1 MKTVLLERFVQEARE
16 LLQTAA
22 SGLLTLEREPGDAT
36 AINEVFRA
44 VHTLKGS
51 SGLFDT
57 PPLTRLVHAGE
68 DVLQQVRTGAMT
80 LDSNVV
86 DLLLDGLDQV
96 GAFIDQLDRDGTLAG
111 DADRIAAQHA
121 GALRARLGGAETA
134 VVVIAHT
141 TLPVAPPEW
150 LAGFPAAERDALLAR
165 ARAGEALLAVRY
177 TPDEGCFYTGTDPL
191 AAIRDVPD
199 LLAVTVAAREPWG
212 DPVADFDPYRC
223 NLVFTALTAASRDAV
238 EQAMTYELDA
248 VELRTL
254 VAVDAIAAPTPAP
267 DVAPEPESSALLG
280 EAGRHIVRTQLRV
293 IAGGYDAIRLRSTG
307 TLIGNLLRSLRQDA
321 LRERW
326 EIALAEAIAA
336 EDLAPVAAFLAAL
349 EEGPAPAAEAPPAPV
364 VPLLPAELPAS
375 ATADTP
381 SAATLP
387 AAAPPGEPRPAS
399 KTLKVDQ
406 GKIDLLMN
414 LIGELVVQ
422 KNALP
427 FLARRA
433 EEIHGSREMGRE
445 IKEQFATLDRLT
457 QEMQGAIMQIRM
469 LPVAEVFD
477 RFPRLVRDI
486 ARRLDKQVDLVLEG
500 TDTAADK
507 TIVEALGDPLLHI
520 VRNSLDHG
528 IEEPATRVAAGKP
541 PVATLR
547 LRAWQDND
555 CVVIEIADDGR
566 GIDPARIRGVA
577 IDKGMVTREQADAL
591 SDQEAINLIYRPG
604 FSTAAEVSDLSGRGV
619 GMDVVLSTVQ
629 RLGGRVSVTSQLGQ
643 GTVTRLSLP
652 LSMAVT
658 RIMVVDIGGS
668 LYGIPIDHVVQT
680 TRLDPGVIKRIKH
693 REVFV
698 LRDEVV
704 PLIRMTALLGGRPSA
719 VDAGRGEA
727 VLVCRVEGRTVGLV
741 IDDFRE
747 GMDVIL
753 KPMTGLLAEV
763 SGYCG
768 TTLLGDGRV
777 LLVLDLKELF

>member
-1 MKTVLLERFVQEARE
+1 MNAVLLERFVQEARE
-16 LLQTAA
+16 LLQTSA
-22 SGLLTLEREPGDAT
+22 SGLLTLERDPTDAT

-57 PPLTRLVHAGE
+57 PALTRLVHAGE

-80 LDSNVV
+80 LDSGVV
-86 DLLLDGLDQV
+86 DLLLDSLDQV
-96 GAFIDQLDRDGTLAG
+96 GAFIDQLDRDGTLSG
-111 DADRIAAQHA
+111 DADRIATHHA
-121 GALRARLGGAETA
+121 GALRARLAGDTEA
-134 VVVIAHT
+134 VVAVIDAV
-141 TLPVAPPEW
+141 LAPAPAEW
-150 LAGFPAAERDALLAR
+150 LAGFPVAEREALLAR
-165 ARAGEALLAVRY
+165 ARGGEAVLAVRY

-199 LLAVTVAAREPWG
+199 LLAVAVAPRAPWSATT
-212 DPVADFDPYRC
+212 DDFDPYRC
-223 NLVFTALTAASRDAV
+223 NMVFTALTTASREAV

-254 VAVDAIAAPTPAP
+254 ADAAAPEAPPPPPHTPPA
-267 DVAPEPESSALLG
+267 EPATLLG

-293 IAGGYDAIRLRSTG
+293 IASGYDAVRLRSTG
-307 TLIGNLLRSLRQDA
+307 ALIGNLLRSLRQDD
-321 LRERW
+321 LRDHW
-326 EIALAEAIAA
+326 EIALAEAIAQ
-336 EDLAPVAAFLAAL
+336 EDCAPVAAFLARLDDA
-349 EEGPAPAAEAPPAPV
+349 PVATAPAAPV
-364 VPLLPAELPAS
+364 VPLLAADPAPQSS
-375 ATADTP
+375 AP
-381 SAATLP
+381 PPPAAT
-387 AAAPPGEPRPAS
+387 GEPRPAS

-433 EEIHGSREMGRE
+433 EEVHGSREMGRE

-469 LPVAEVFD
+469 LPVAEVFE

-486 ARRLDKQVDLVLEG
+486 ARRLDKQVELVMEG

-566 GIDPARIRGVA
+566 GIDPARIRSVA
-577 IDKGMVTREQADAL
+577 VDKGVVTREQADAL

-629 RLGGRVSVTSQLGQ
+629 KLGGRVSVSSQLGH
-643 GTVTRLSLP
+643 GTVTRLSMP

-680 TRLDPGVIKRIKH
+680 TRLDPTVIQRIKH

-704 PLIRMTALLGGRPSA
+704 PLIRMTALLGGQPAA
-719 VDAGRGEA
+719 VDPGRGEA
-727 VLVCRVEGRTVGLV
+727 VLVCRVEGRTIGLV

-753 KPMTGLLAEV
+753 KPMTGLLADV
-763 SGYCG
+763 GGYCG

>member
-1 MKTVLLERFVQEARE
+1 MKGVLLERFVQEARE
-16 LLQTAA
+16 LLQTSA
-22 SGLLTLEREPGDAT
+22 SGLLTLERDPTDTT

-57 PPLTRLVHAGE
+57 PALTRLVHAGE

-80 LDSNVV
+80 LDSGVV
-86 DLLLDGLDQV
+86 DLLLDSLDQV
-96 GAFIDQLDRDGTLAG
+96 GAFIDQLDRDGVLAG
-111 DADRIAAQHA
+111 DADRLATQHA
-121 GALRARLGGAETA
+121 SALRARLGGATDMVVA
-134 VVVIAHT
+134 VVDTA
-141 TLPVAPPEW
+141 LAPAPAEW
-150 LAGFPAAERDALLAR
+150 LVGFPAPEREALLAR
-165 ARAGEALLAVRY
+165 ARGGEALLAVRY

-199 LLAVTVAAREPWG
+199 LLAVAVAPRAPWG
-212 DPVADFDPYRC
+212 EAASEFDPYHC
-223 NLVFTALTAASRDAV
+223 NMVFTALTAASREAV
-238 EQAMTYELDA
+238 EQALTYELDA

-254 VAVDAIAAPTPAP
+254 ADAPPAAPHPMPEPAP
-267 DVAPEPESSALLG
+267 VAEPSALLG

-293 IAGGYDAIRLRSTG
+293 IASGYDAVRLRSTG
-307 TLIGNLLRSLRQDA
+307 ALIGNLLRSLRQEE
-321 LRERW
+321 LRDRW
-326 EIALAEAIAA
+326 ERALAEAIAL
-336 EDLAPVAAFLAAL
+336 EDCGPVTAFLGAL
-349 EEGPAPAAEAPPAPV
+349 DDAPAAPAAPSVAPV
-364 VPLLPAELPAS
+364 VPLLPTE
-375 ATADTP
+375 
-381 SAATLP
+381 AAPP
-387 AAAPPGEPRPAS
+387 AAAAPAPTAPAGEPRPAS

-406 GKIDLLMN
+406 TKIDLLMN

-433 EEIHGSREMGRE
+433 EEVHGSREIGRE

-486 ARRLDKQVDLVLEG
+486 ARRLDKQVELVMEG

-541 PVATLR
+541 PLATLR

-566 GIDPARIRGVA
+566 GIDPARIRTVA
-577 IDKGMVTREQADAL
+577 VDKGVVTREQADAL

-629 RLGGRVSVTSQLGQ
+629 KLGGRVSVSSQLGQ

-680 TRLDPGVIKRIKH
+680 TRLDPTVIQRIKH

-704 PLIRMTALLGGRPSA
+704 PLIRMTALLGGQPA
-719 VDAGRGEA
+719 VVDPGRGEA
-727 VLVCRVEGRTVGLV
+727 VLVCRVEGRTIGLV

-753 KPMTGLLAEV
+753 KPMTGLLADV
-763 SGYCG
+763 GGYCG

>member
-16 LLQTAA
+16 LLQTSA
-22 SGLLTLEREPGDAT
+22 SGLLTLERDPTDST

-68 DVLQQVRTGAMT
+68 DVLSQVRTGAMA
-80 LDSNVV
+80 LDSGLV
-86 DLLLDGLDQV
+86 DLLLDSLDHV
-96 GAFIDQLDRDGTLAG
+96 GGFIDQLDRDGVLAG
-111 DADRIAAQHA
+111 DADRIATSQA
-121 GALRARLGGAETA
+121 GVLRARLGGAETA
-134 VVVIAHT
+134 GPAAMDAA
-141 TLPVAPPEW
+141 LVAAPAAW
-150 LAGFPAAERDALLAR
+150 LADFTADELAR
-165 ARAGEALLAVRY
+165 ARANETVLVVRY
-177 TPDEGCFYTGTDPL
+177 TPEEGCFYSGTDPL
-191 AAIRDVPD
+191 AAIRDVPE
-199 LLAVTVAAREPWG
+199 LLAVTVAPCVDWG
-212 DPVADFDPYRC
+212 AAADFDPYRC
-223 NLVFTALTAASRDAV
+223 NLVFTALTTAPREAV

-248 VELRTL
+248 VALCVLGDAGADPDTGAG
-254 VAVDAIAAPTPAP
+254 VASPAWLSDAA
-267 DVAPEPESSALLG
+267 
-280 EAGRHIVRTQLRV
+280 RHIVRTQQRAM
-293 IAGGYDAIRLRSTG
+293 AGGYDPVRLRSTG
-307 TLIGNLLRSLRQDA
+307 ALIGNLLHSLGETDLRTRWDA
-321 LRERW
+321 
-326 EIALAEAIAA
+326 ALAAAMAA
-336 EDLAPVAAFLAAL
+336 EDVAPVADFLASL
-349 EEGPAPAAEAPPAPV
+349 EDGT
-364 VPLLPAELPAS
+364 PAS
-375 ATADTP
+375 DPGPQAEVLPLPVATAADP
-381 SAATLP
+381 AP
-387 AAAPPGEPRPAS
+387 AAAPPPQAEARAAS

-406 GKIDLLMN
+406 AKVDLLMN

-422 KNALP
+422 KNAMP

-433 EEIHGSREMGRE
+433 EELHGSREMARE
-445 IKEQFATLDRLT
+445 IKEQFATLDRLV
-457 QEMQGAIMQIRM
+457 QEMQGAIMQVRM
-469 LPVAEVFD
+469 LPVAEAFD

-486 ARRLDKQVDLVLEG
+486 ARRLGKRVELVMEG
-500 TDTAADK
+500 ADTAADK

-528 IEEPATRVAAGKP
+528 IEEPATRVAAGKSP
-541 PVATLR
+541 HATLR

-566 GIDPARIRGVA
+566 GIDPVRIRNAAV
-577 IDKGMVTREQADAL
+577 DKGVVTREQADGL

-629 RLGGRVSVTSQLGQ
+629 KLGGRVSVSSQLGQ

-658 RIMVVDIGGS
+658 RVMVVDIGGS

-680 TRLDPGVIKRIKH
+680 TRLDPALVQRIKH

-704 PLIRMTALLGGRPSA
+704 PLIRMTVLLGGTPA
-719 VDAGRGEA
+719 PVDRDRGEA

-777 LLVLDLKELF
+777 LLVLDLKELL

>member
-1 MKTVLLERFVQEARE
+1 MKAVLLERFVQEARD
-16 LLQTAA
+16 LLQTTA
-22 SGLLTLEREPGDAT
+22 SGLLTLERDPADT
-36 AINEVFRA
+36 VAINEVFRA

-57 PPLTRLVHAGE
+57 PALTRLVHAGE

-80 LDSNVV
+80 LDSGVV
-86 DLLLDGLDQV
+86 DLLLDSLDQV
-96 GAFIDQLDRDGTLAG
+96 GAFIDQLDRDGVLAA
-111 DADRIAAQHA
+111 DADRIATRHA
-121 GALRARLGGAETA
+121 GALRARLGGTQDVATVA
-134 VVVIAHT
+134 ADAA
-141 TLPVAPPEW
+141 LAVAPADW
-150 LAGFPAAERDALLAR
+150 LAGFPAPERAALLDR
-165 ARAGEALLAVRY
+165 ARAGEPVLAVRY
-177 TPDEGCFYTGTDPL
+177 TPDEGCFYSGTDPL

-199 LLAVTVAAREPWG
+199 LLAVAVAPRVPWG
-212 DPVADFDPYRC
+212 DVATDFDPYRC
-223 NLVFTALTAASRDAV
+223 NLVFTALTTAAREAV

-254 VAVDAIAAPTPAP
+254 VAVDSPPPSPVPAAPAP
-267 DVAPEPESSALLG
+267 SALLG
-280 EAGRHIVRTQLRV
+280 EAGHHIVRTQLRV
-293 IAGGYDAIRLRSTG
+293 IASGYDAVRLRSTG
-307 TLIGNLLRSLRQDA
+307 ALIGNLLRSLRQDE
-321 LRERW
+321 LRARW
-326 EIALAEAIAA
+326 EVALAEAIAA
-336 EDLAPVAAFLAAL
+336 EDTAPVAAFLAAL
-349 EEGPAPAAEAPPAPV
+349 EDGPGAAPDDAEPPAAPVLSLPSVDPVVSYAPA
-364 VPLLPAELPAS
+364 
-375 ATADTP
+375 
-381 SAATLP
+381 
-387 AAAPPGEPRPAS
+387 GEPRAPA

-433 EEIHGSREMGRE
+433 EEVHGSREMGRE

-486 ARRLDKQVDLVLEG
+486 ARRLDKQVEMVMEG

-528 IEEPATRVAAGKP
+528 IEETAARVAAGKS

-566 GIDPARIRGVA
+566 GIDPARIRSVA
-577 IDKGMVTREQADAL
+577 VDKGVVTREQADAL

-629 RLGGRVSVTSQLGQ
+629 KLGGRVSVSSQLGS

-658 RIMVVDIGGS
+658 RIMVVEIGGS

-680 TRLDPGVIKRIKH
+680 TRLDPAVIQRIKH

-704 PLIRMTALLGGRPSA
+704 PLIRMTALLGGRPAA
-719 VDAGRGEA
+719 VDPNRGEA
-727 VLVCRVEGRTVGLV
+727 VLVCRVEGHTIGLV

-753 KPMTGLLAEV
+753 KPMTGLLADV
-763 SGYCG
+763 GGYCG

>member
-1 MKTVLLERFVQEARE
+1 MKAVLLERFVQEARE

-22 SGLLTLEREPGDAT
+22 TGLLALERDPADAT

-57 PPLTRLVHAGE
+57 PALTRLVHAGE

-80 LDSNVV
+80 LDSGMV
-86 DLLLDGLDQV
+86 DLLLDSLDQV
-96 GAFIDQLDRDGTLAG
+96 GAFIDQLDRDGELAG
-111 DADRIAAQHA
+111 DADRLATQHA
-121 GALRARLGGAETA
+121 SALRARLGGAPVGTA
-134 VVVIAHT
+134 IPADAA
-141 TLPVAPPEW
+141 LAPVPAEW
-150 LAGFPAAERDALLAR
+150 LSGFAASEREALLAR
-165 ARAGEALLAVRY
+165 ARGGEPLLAVRY
-177 TPDEGCFYTGTDPL
+177 TPEEGCFYSGTDPL

-199 LLAVTVAAREPWG
+199 LLAVAVAPREPWG
-212 DPVADFDPYRC
+212 DPATDFDPYRC
-223 NLVFTALTAASRDAV
+223 NLVFTALTAASREAV
-238 EQAMTYELDA
+238 EQTMTYELDA

-254 VAVDAIAAPTPAP
+254 AEPAVDVTPPPAAS
-267 DVAPEPESSALLG
+267 EPPALLG

-293 IAGGYDAIRLRSTG
+293 IASGYDAVRLRSTG
-307 TLIGNLLRSLRQDA
+307 ALIGNLLRSLRQDD
-321 LRERW
+321 LRDRW
-326 EIALAEAIAA
+326 EAALAAA
-336 EDLAPVAAFLAAL
+336 TAGEDCAPVAAFLAAL
-349 EEGPAPAAEAPPAPV
+349 EDGPAVATATAELPAAPV
-364 VPLLPAELPAS
+364 VPLLPVAPIVP
-375 ATADTP
+375 P
-381 SAATLP
+381 SAVTPP
-387 AAAPPGEPRPAS
+387 APAGEPRAPS

-486 ARRLDKQVDLVLEG
+486 ARRLDKQVELVMEG

-528 IEEPATRVAAGKP
+528 IEEPATRIAAGKP
-541 PVATLR
+541 PLATLR

-566 GIDPARIRGVA
+566 GIDPARIRSVA
-577 IDKGMVTREQADAL
+577 VDKGVVTREQADGL

-604 FSTAAEVSDLSGRGV
+604 FSTAAEISDLSGRGV

-629 RLGGRVSVTSQLGQ
+629 KLGGRVSVSSQFGN

-658 RIMVVDIGGS
+658 RIMVVEIGGS

-680 TRLDPGVIKRIKH
+680 TRLDPAVIQRIKH

-704 PLIRMTALLGGRPSA
+704 PLIRMTALLGGRAAA
-719 VDAGRGEA
+719 VDPGRGEA
-727 VLVCRVEGRTVGLV
+727 VLVCRVEGRTIGLV

-763 SGYCG
+763 GGYCG

>member
-1 MKTVLLERFVQEARE
+1 MNAVLLERFVQEARD
-16 LLQTAA
+16 LLQTTA
-22 SGLLTLEREPGDAT
+22 SGLLALERDPADAV

-57 PPLTRLVHAGE
+57 PALTRLVHAGE

-80 LDSNVV
+80 LDSGVV
-86 DLLLDGLDQV
+86 DLLLDSLDQV
-96 GAFIDQLDRDGTLAG
+96 GAFIDQLDRDGVLAA
-111 DADRIAAQHA
+111 DADRIATRHA
-121 GALRARLGGAETA
+121 GELRARLGGSPDVAAT
-134 VVVIAHT
+134 VVDAA
-141 TLPVAPPEW
+141 LPVAPADW
-150 LAGFPAAERDALLAR
+150 LAGFAAPERAALLDR
-165 ARAGEALLAVRY
+165 ARAGEPLLAVRY
-177 TPDEGCFYTGTDPL
+177 TPDEGCFYSGTDPL
-191 AAIRDVPD
+191 AAIRDVPE
-199 LLAVTVAAREPWG
+199 LLAVAVAPRVPWG
-212 DPVADFDPYRC
+212 DVATDFDPYRC
-223 NLVFTALTAASRDAV
+223 NLVFTALTTAAREAV

-254 VAVDAIAAPTPAP
+254 VAVDDAPPSPVAAAPAP
-267 DVAPEPESSALLG
+267 SALLG
-280 EAGRHIVRTQLRV
+280 EAGHHIVRTQLRV
-293 IAGGYDAIRLRSTG
+293 IASGYDAVRLRSTG
-307 TLIGNLLRSLRQDA
+307 ALIGNLLRSLRQDE
-321 LRERW
+321 LRARW

-336 EDLAPVAAFLAAL
+336 QDTAPVAAFLAAL
-349 EEGPAPAAEAPPAPV
+349 EDGPAAAPDDAELAAAPV
-364 VPLLPAELPAS
+364 AALPS
-375 ATADTP
+375 VD
-381 SAATLP
+381 LP
-387 AAAPPGEPRPAS
+387 AAAPAGEPRAPAR
-399 KTLKVDQ
+399 TLKVDQ

-427 FLARRA
+427 FLAHRA

-486 ARRLDKQVDLVLEG
+486 ARRLDKQVEMVMEG

-566 GIDPARIRGVA
+566 GIDPARIRSIA
-577 IDKGMVTREQADAL
+577 IDKDVVTREQAAAL

-629 RLGGRVSVTSQLGQ
+629 KLGGRVSVSSQLGS

-658 RIMVVDIGGS
+658 RIMVVEIGGS

-680 TRLDPGVIKRIKH
+680 TRLDPAVIQRIKH

-704 PLIRMTALLGGRPSA
+704 PLIRMTALLGGRPA
-719 VDAGRGEA
+719 PVDPNRGEA
-727 VLVCRVEGRTVGLV
+727 VLVCRVEGHTIGLV

-753 KPMTGLLAEV
+753 KPMTGLLADV
-763 SGYCG
+763 GGYCG